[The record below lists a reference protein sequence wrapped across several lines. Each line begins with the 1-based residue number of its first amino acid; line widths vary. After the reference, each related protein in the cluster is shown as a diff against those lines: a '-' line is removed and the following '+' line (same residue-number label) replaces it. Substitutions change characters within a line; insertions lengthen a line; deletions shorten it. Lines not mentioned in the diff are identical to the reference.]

1 MINLN
6 VYTLIII
13 IFLYLLTFDDYNY
26 KYAMHLLD
34 LFYLI
39 CMQRVSNRVWVPWQF
54 FTHASADMSTISYP
68 WAGTEFLMGIILSHG
83 YRYG

>member
-13 IFLYLLTFDDYNY
+13 FFLLYLLTFDDYNY
-26 KYAMHLLD
+26 KYAMYLLD

-39 CMQRVSNRVWVPWQF
+39 CMQRVSNRVWVP
-54 FTHASADMSTISYP
+54 
-68 WAGTEFLMGIILSHG
+68 
-83 YRYG
+83 